1 MIAVIDYGVGNL
13 FSVGKALA
21 SVGAEV
27 EITHDIKTISRAE
40 KILLPGVGA
49 FGDCM
54 KSLGQTGLI
63 PEILHE
69 VKAGKP
75 LLGICVGLQILFEG
89 SDESPGVP
97 GLSLLPG
104 MVRRIEA
111 PKLKIPHMGWN
122 SLLVSE
128 PRQEKDM
135 FRDLPNAPYVYFVHS
150 YQACPRTEQ
159 LVTAWTTYGS
169 LVTAAVAKDNI
180 QAVQFHPEK
189 SGEVGL
195 TVLKNFVES

>member
-13 FSVGKALA
+13 FSVGKALT

-27 EITHDIKTISRAE
+27 EITHDIKTISKAE
-40 KILLPGVGA
+40 KLLLPGVGA

-89 SDESPGVP
+89 SDESPGIP

-150 YQACPRTEQ
+150 YQACPRTER

>member
-122 SLLVSE
+122 SLLVNE
-128 PRQEKDM
+128 PRQEKDI
-135 FRDLPNAPYVYFVHS
+135 FSDLPNAPYVYFVHS
-150 YQACPRTEQ
+150 YQARPRTEQ
-159 LVTAWTTYGS
+159 FVTAWTTYGS

-195 TVLKNFVES
+195 AVLRNFVES

>member
-27 EITHDIKTISRAE
+27 EITHDIKTISKAE
-40 KILLPGVGA
+40 KLLLPGVGA

-89 SDESPGVP
+89 SDESPGIP

>member
-13 FSVGKALA
+13 FSVGKALT
-21 SVGAEV
+21 SVGADV
-27 EITHDIKTISRAE
+27 EITHDIKTISRAG

-63 PEILHE
+63 PQILHE
-69 VKAGKP
+69 VEKGKP
-75 LLGICVGLQILFEG
+75 LLGICVGLQLLFEG
-89 SDESPGVP
+89 SDESPGIP

-111 PKLKIPHMGWN
+111 PKLKIPHVGWN
-122 SLLVSE
+122 SLMISE
-128 PRQEKDM
+128 PRQEKDI
-135 FRDLPNAPYVYFVHS
+135 FRNLPFDPYVYFVHS
-150 YQACPRTEQ
+150 YQACPKDEK
-159 LVTAWTTYGS
+159 LVTAWTTYGGV
-169 LVTAAVAKDNI
+169 VTAAVAKDNV

-189 SGEVGL
+189 SGDVGL
-195 TVLKNFVES
+195 AVLKNFVDS

>member
-13 FSVGKALA
+13 FSVGKALT

-27 EITHDIKTISRAE
+27 EITHDIKTISKAE
-40 KILLPGVGA
+40 KLLLPGVGA

-89 SDESPGVP
+89 SDESPGIP

-135 FRDLPNAPYVYFVHS
+135 FRYLPNAPYVYFVHS

>member
-13 FSVGKALA
+13 FSVGKALT

-27 EITHDIKTISRAE
+27 EITHDIKTISKAE
-40 KILLPGVGA
+40 KLLLPGVGA

-89 SDESPGVP
+89 SDESPGIP